1 MPSTL
6 EETRQK
12 RAMTPE
18 DQWLLKKEQV
28 LAWLRAGFALLGLIV
43 IQFNP
48 SRIARY
54 PILSHVFLIAFLLY
68 SLIIVYLAR
77 RERTDP
83 KQIGLVTTCLDLMWV
98 SSIVFTTGAVQ
109 TPFFA
114 YY

>member
-1 MPSTL
+1 MPSTI
-6 EETRQK
+6 EKTRHKQG
-12 RAMTPE
+12 MTPE
-18 DQWLLKKEQV
+18 DQWLLQKEKV
-28 LAWLRAGFALLGLIV
+28 LAWLRAGFALIALVV

-48 SRIARY
+48 SRVAKY

-98 SSIVFTTGAVQ
+98 SSIVFTTGA
-109 TPFFA
+109 A
-114 YY
+114 